1 MTGRM
6 EVFARVL
13 MRARIAA
20 TDVPAGQAHA
30 QMRPRLVTEFDALL
44 AFAGCERFRLDPRC
58 SLGGEMFA
66 RLGDRRGAGIAAA

>member
-20 TDVPAGQAHA
+20 ADVPAGQAHA
-30 QMRPRLVTEFDALL
+30 QVRPRLVTEFDALL
-44 AFAGCERFRLDPRC
+44 AFAGCKRFRLDPGC
-58 SLGGEMFA
+58 SLGDEMFA
-66 RLGDRRGAGIAAA
+66 CLGDRRGACITAA